1 MSLISKLFSLAL
13 SIFKSQRDK
22 LQELPAHQIN
32 HIKKSIWVLNFIVAL
47 IVIALNVK
55 VHNMTTQ
62 QNHMIN
68 SQVTLNNEQIKY
80 TNKFRQEYTKPI
92 AAQVFLTD
100 DRLLDIKAQTMAIP
114 FVIAMHYPESWY
126 PAKSYP
132 TINLDNGII
141 NNQMVQYKDVNNGM
155 VELVVSYQAAINTAY
170 TPIMYPLDKQFVWL
184 NLSIL
189 GDNESDTNTPYLSI
203 NEFHRNQPQYNTRN
217 YRMIQ
222 DGFLNVAKVTSIKIG
237 NEYRT
242 FTDMNNLNYLIYSHK
257 NVFSYLKT
265 TQYIIFAI
273 FIAIFALLINQQSGT
288 AISGR
293 ISVIGSSVF
302 SLSANV
308 FQINSLLNQSSGIIL
323 IDIFSFFAGSVVLLC
338 FLITIHTIKLNDKF
352 SFEAAKIYD
361 LYAFRSMLVQIVIF
375 FILVYWQA

>member
-1 MSLISKLFSLAL
+1 MSLITNLISLAL
-13 SIFKSQRDK
+13 NIFKSQRHK
-22 LQELPAHQIN
+22 LQELPAHQIS
-32 HIKKSIWVLNFIVAL
+32 HIKKSIWILNFVVAL
-47 IVIALNVK
+47 IVIMLNVK
-55 VHNMTTQ
+55 VHNMTIQ
-62 QNHMIN
+62 QNRMIKN
-68 SQVTLNNEQIKY
+68 QITLNNEQIKY
-80 TNKFRQEYTKPI
+80 TDKFRRDYTKPI
-92 AAQVFLTD
+92 SAQVFLTD
-100 DRLLDIKAQTMAIP
+100 DRLLDIKAQTMSIP

-126 PAKSYP
+126 SPTSYP
-132 TINLDNGII
+132 TISLDNGII
-141 NNQMVQYKDVNNGM
+141 NSQTVQYKDVSNGM
-155 VELVVSYQAAINTAY
+155 VEIVVSYQAVINTAY

-184 NLSIL
+184 NLSVM
-189 GDNESDTNTPYLSI
+189 GDNESDTNIPYLNI
-203 NEFHRNQPQYNTRN
+203 NEFHRNPPQFKTRN

-242 FTDMNNLNYLIYSHK
+242 FTDMSNLNYLIYSHK

-265 TQYIIFAI
+265 TQYLIFAI

-352 SFEAAKIYD
+352 SFEAAKLYD
-361 LYAFRSMLVQIVIF
+361 LFAFRSMLIQIIIF
-375 FILVYWQA
+375 FVLVYWQA